1 MKRFFAALLIM
12 LLPLSAFAEDNL
24 VYWIYPNGGRY
35 YHLDQNCP
43 VVNPKYLPLQVSMT
57 KEELEQPANSFY
69 LPCNICV
76 DESHVASVPEEIKET
91 GTPTEE
97 PAWEMIIDPKY
108 SEYTLKDRYVEERPV
123 WIDEHNMLAKAGW
136 NPEGYS
142 TASKYLQWYR
152 DGKLII
158 CGILAIFCMLIS
170 VENAENHVDGKA
182 LLEEI
187 LSSYSAENVVLS
199 HQVQIVHSA
208 VNFREAPEGKVISSL
223 DGGEILECLDEEQY
237 KGALWYHARSE
248 RYGDGY
254 VISTYA
260 KPIWN
265 NQNYWPLSEPE
276 DTIPLQG
283 LCLAAMSFR

>member
-1 MKRFFAALLIM
+1 MKR
-12 LLPLSAFAEDNL
+12 
-24 VYWIYPNGGRY
+24 
-35 YHLDQNCP
+35 
-43 VVNPKYLPLQVSMT
+43 
-57 KEELEQPANSFY
+57 
-69 LPCNICV
+69 
-76 DESHVASVPEEIKET
+76 
-91 GTPTEE
+91 
-97 PAWEMIIDPKY
+97 
-108 SEYTLKDRYVEERPV
+108 
-123 WIDEHNMLAKAGW
+123 
-136 NPEGYS
+136 
-142 TASKYLQWYR
+142 
-152 DGKLII
+152 KLII

-170 VENAENHVDGKA
+170 VGNAENHVDGKA
-182 LLEEI
+182 QLEEI
-187 LSSYSAENVVLS
+187 LSSYSAENVALS

-276 DTIPLQG
+276 DTISVSDNMYLFAYWMGTYQLDHGLSIIEETGSDRMLNVAPMTVRGNMSVVPKDMKIELSLRLYEFG
-283 LCLAAMSFR
+283 MLCLNDAYDQLRNDSLPFEIRDEIASDVLWKHYGTDNVWEIMTKQSLVLFIHVNDLHNVGVLLTDRDRMVSNALLQKLVEEH